1 MIITYIL
8 IFVFFVLFAI
18 FGLYIFS
25 TYVFPRKI
33 EEIARMIEI
42 GQTKLAIKKLDEIL
56 EKDDRNVYAHYLL
69 AEAYIKE
76 NNIQYAI
83 LEYRQ
88 VLKIAKFN
96 EQVQEID
103 VRRKLA
109 KIYMDKKAVEDAKK
123 EFIILT
129 KLEPLNFEYFFQ
141 LGVIYYDAGVV
152 DRAAA
157 YFRKSISNNNKHD
170 MSFYYLGQMLYRS
183 GNFNE
188 AKQMFIDTIKIDVA
202 NYKAHYFL
210 GLVLRQLGDYEWAI
224 KEFEAAQ
231 KDDEIKV
238 KCFLAKGTCYLE
250 REMYPKA
257 IIEFERGLKF
267 AKRGS
272 DTELN
277 LRYFLAGAQENIRD
291 LQSAISNWEQIAAVN
306 RSFKDV
312 QEKLKAYS
320 EFRQDDR
327 VKDFMIAGLAQFEHT
342 CRKIVESMDLTIM
355 DIEIISDTEI
365 EILATETEGKWR
377 NTRSSNRIVRVMRTT
392 DTLNDRLLRKLHESM
407 KQKNATRIIL
417 ITSGDF
423 SQAAIDFA
431 NTRPI
436 ELITKNDLIRLLKS
450 VES

>member
-1 MIITYIL
+1 MIVTYVLVFVIL
-8 IFVFFVLFAI
+8 ILLSI

-25 TYVFPRKI
+25 TYIFPRKI
-33 EEIARMIEI
+33 EEIAKMIEV
-42 GQTKLAIKKLDEIL
+42 GQTKLAIKKLEEIL
-56 EKDDRNVYAHYLL
+56 EKDDRNPYAHYLL

-88 VLKIAKFN
+88 VLKIAKFD
-96 EQVQEID
+96 ERVKEIN
-103 VRRKLA
+103 VRSVLA
-109 KIYMDKKAVEDAKK
+109 KIFMERKAVEDAKK
-123 EFIILT
+123 EYLILT
-129 KLEPLNFEYFFQ
+129 KLEPLNYANFYQ
-141 LGVIYYDAGVV
+141 LGLIYYDSGVV
-152 DRAAA
+152 DRAAS
-157 YFRKSISNNNKHD
+157 YFRKSISVNNKHD
-170 MSFYYLGQMLYRS
+170 MSYYYLAQILYRS
-183 GNFNE
+183 GNYTE
-188 AKQMFIDTIKIDVA
+188 AKQMFIDTIKIDAA

-210 GLVLRQLGDYEWAI
+210 GLVLRQMGDHEWAI
-224 KEFEAAQ
+224 KEFEIAQ

-250 REMYPKA
+250 REMHPKA
-257 IIEFERGLKF
+257 IIEFERGLKI

-291 LQSAISNWEQIAAVN
+291 LQAAISNWEQIAAVN
-306 RSFKDV
+306 KNFKDV
-312 QEKLKAYS
+312 AEKLKAYS

-342 CRKIVESMDLTIM
+342 CRKLVESMGLTIM

-377 NTRSSNRIVRVMRTT
+377 NTRSSNRIVRIMRTT
-392 DTLNDRLLRKLHESM
+392 DSTNDRLLRKLHESM
-407 KQKNATRIIL
+407 KQKNATRIII
-417 ITSGDF
+417 ITTGDF

-436 ELITKNDLIRLLKS
+436 ELITKSDLVRHLKS
-450 VES
+450 IES